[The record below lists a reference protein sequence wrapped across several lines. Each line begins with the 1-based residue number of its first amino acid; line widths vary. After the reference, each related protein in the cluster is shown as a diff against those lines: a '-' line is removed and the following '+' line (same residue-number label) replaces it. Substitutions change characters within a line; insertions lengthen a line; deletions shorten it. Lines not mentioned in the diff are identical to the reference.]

1 MGIGISSAQILLELK
16 SAGHFS
22 NISSICDMGA
32 TEIHIN
38 KKDLKDLFLKT
49 DEKTINSIENIPNV
63 NNWPNKTPRS
73 SAKNLYEILTD
84 LKLYKSIDLNGL
96 YDSIKHD
103 LNYSFTD
110 EQYLNKFDLVTD
122 FGSCE
127 HVFNIAEAYKT
138 MHKLTKINGL
148 MIVSQNLYNGNG
160 YFNFDEG
167 FVRGIAASND
177 YDIINCSYV
186 IVSNDKTP
194 SGTLFEYHIPMS
206 KKLFNVLNL
215 NKIRSLGICAVFK
228 KKSDNKF
235 IYPYQGDY
243 MEKIHGIVGF
253 NYKYIQDKTINFRY
267 IKSSTKEIREVKI
280 LFLIKEFFKRI
291 FKKIS

>member
-32 TEIHIN
+32 TEIHVN

-103 LNYSFTD
+103 LNHSFTD

-167 FVRGIAASND
+167 FVRGIAASNN
-177 YDIINCSYV
+177 YDIIKKINYNYYRNG
-186 IVSNDKTP
+186 IDLMVSDKEKGISNIKTTIELFSKIDRYRPNSILKEIFFQSKNNEIYNIFNND
-194 SGTLFEYHIPMS
+194 LDIINIEEI
-206 KKLFNVLNL
+206 KLIL
-215 NKIRSLGICAVFK
+215 NKIAPF
-228 KKSDNKF
+228 
-235 IYPYQGDY
+235 Y
-243 MEKIHGIVGF
+243 
-253 NYKYIQDKTINFRY
+253 
-267 IKSSTKEIREVKI
+267 SSKWSK
-280 LFLIKEFFKRI
+280 L
-291 FKKIS
+291 